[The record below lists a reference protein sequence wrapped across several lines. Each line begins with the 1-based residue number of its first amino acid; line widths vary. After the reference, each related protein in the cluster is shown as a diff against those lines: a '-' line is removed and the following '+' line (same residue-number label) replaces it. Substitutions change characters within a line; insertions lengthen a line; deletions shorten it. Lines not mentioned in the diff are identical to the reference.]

1 MPSVTRDGQ
10 QGGWDSVPRPQGALP
25 SVFLSRDTVG
35 MYGHTGEARDR
46 SVKGTTEIRLL
57 EHKGGD
63 VEPKK
68 EPIGDSPQ
76 S

>member
-1 MPSVTRDGQ
+1 MPRS
-10 QGGWDSVPRPQGALP
+10 QGALP

-46 SVKGTTEIRLL
+46 SFKGTTEIRLP

-63 VEPKK
+63 VEPEK
-68 EPIGDSPQ
+68 EPIGDSPL